1 MPCIHYAHFQLSL
14 AGKGTPASTPLIPAM
29 GMMQAAE
36 EPAHDLAA
44 WLRREQ
50 ELLAV
55 GWGENGRPPTCPSAM
70 PRDVIDSLTTVVES

>member
-1 MPCIHYAHFQLSL
+1 MPCIHYAHFSPVIR
-14 AGKGTPASTPLIPAM
+14 GTAATTASTRPESALEL
-29 GMMQAAE
+29 AAE
-36 EPAHDLAA
+36 EPAHDLVA

-70 PRDVIDSLTTVVES
+70 PREVIGTLTPVGGA